1 MFVSLNSVTLKRE
14 KTLSCP
20 RRALQR
26 RDKLSSVL
34 FLPAPLFIRSRFLFF
49 PVVISPGCLF
59 VEQLC
64 IPHLEWCYDG
74 ELNL

>member
-1 MFVSLNSVTLKRE
+1 MLASLNSVTLKRE
-14 KTLSCP
+14 KTLPCP

-26 RDKLSSVL
+26 RDKLTSVL
-34 FLPAPLFIRSRFLFF
+34 FLPSPLFIQSRFLF